1 MAGKPATGKAQ
12 PGLVTKRPKRK
23 VGLDPRCYLKF
34 AIANSYNMRQRLQGR
49 PDREVIVDLRRKK
62 KLVVQNTNAAP
73 KAVQAE
79 TQASNQLPN
88 RRVDVLKKEL
98 SAVLKTSAA
107 KLSSSQIRKKIA
119 FLELRM
125 KNQSSR
131 PKFEARDRRR
141 IHLRWIYLTGTKN
154 ISGVEEIWITDAIL

>member
-1 MAGKPATGKAQ
+1 MAGKLATGKAQ
-12 PGLVTKRPKRK
+12 PGMVTKRPKRK

-34 AIANSYNMRQRLQGR
+34 AIANSYNIRQRLQGR
-49 PDREVIVDLRRKK
+49 PDQEVVVDLRRKDAPKK
-62 KLVVQNTNAAP
+62 KLVVQTSNAAP

-79 TQASNQLPN
+79 IQASNQLPN

-125 KNQSSR
+125 KNQSPR
-131 PKFEARDRRR
+131 PKFEARDRCR
-141 IHLRWIYLTGTKN
+141 IHLR
-154 ISGVEEIWITDAIL
+154 